1 MSASNVTTPITTPS
15 HGRKG
20 RPALPGSLST
30 TPIKRNIPIVGPS
43 TTAESSNPSS
53 QLLSEAQSMISS
65 RDLENVEEEPLTPT
79 PVDGGPGKKRARGG
93 KRGVESAD
101 LE

>member
-1 MSASNVTTPITTPS
+1 
-15 HGRKG
+15 
-20 RPALPGSLST
+20 
-30 TPIKRNIPIVGPS
+30 
-43 TTAESSNPSS
+43 
-53 QLLSEAQSMISS
+53 MISS